1 MLIKKSFNEEGI
13 MKEQQKHKNNDVGH
27 RGESYQ
33 VYSAKATETEFE
45 ASYEFASGNKT
56 SKSTKK

>member
-1 MLIKKSFNEEGI
+1 